1 MLHALRKSIASQ
13 SHFPHIFMRWPDTK
27 NFLTGQWLAPLASRV
42 LPHLAQASS
51 GSWVADPW
59 LSPIPVAMTGDAL
72 GEVVKPRSTLVT
84 LPPCD
89 SGLAPRPKAKEQKC
103 SSSWPHTS
111 EVHLHSSR
119 AVPAQNQLNTQC
131 LPVGAHCPRQNGKQ
145 QRKGTS
151 TKQSGGPS
159 WMSPLGLAR
168 AGRWGCKDRHSPEP
182 TWQGRNVDN
191 VHMGSQQG
199 LGEQLGPRVP
209 EGGDV

>member
-119 AVPAQNQLNTQC
+119 AVPARNQLNTQC

-168 AGRWGCKDRHSPEP
+168 AGRWGCKDRHSPRAYVAGQKCGQRAHGVSAGVGGAAR
-182 TWQGRNVDN
+182 TQG
-191 VHMGSQQG
+191 
-199 LGEQLGPRVP
+199 P
-209 EGGDV
+209 GGR